1 MAKKYISD
9 TDKILAVIQQGSIS
23 SAAKTLGIDQSSLS
37 RTVKEFETEMRTAL
51 FVRTDNGVT
60 LTEAGEICAEHLWKL
75 KKAEEDLKK
84 ELAYFRS
91 SEKKLTVA
99 LPLYISHRDREEMEN
114 VIRQRY
120 PFVHIHIVNTRY
132 STVAQGILPEEDA
145 RFVYE
150 KFFDDRLL
158 LLVPEGHM
166 VNSRNTFSDAAYETV
181 SVQDLNGMDFV
192 LQNCGTTVRRVID
205 RILNDHG
212 ISVNVRMLV
221 SDSHLA
227 VKAAEAGI
235 GCALVIES
243 QDPLR
248 NEKAGCRTYV
258 LDERPGESIGL
269 LRLAEREMTP
279 AENYAAEVIREF
291 FMHRKQRTV

>member
-1 MAKKYISD
+1 
-9 TDKILAVIQQGSIS
+9 
-23 SAAKTLGIDQSSLS
+23 
-37 RTVKEFETEMRTAL
+37 MRTAL

-114 VIRQRY
+114 VIRRRY

-132 STVAQGILPEEDA
+132 STVAQGILSGQYDFSVCWNLPEEDA

-205 RILNDHG
+205 RILDDHG

-227 VKAAEAGI
+227 VKALEAGI

-291 FMHRKQRTV
+291 FMHRKQRAV